1 LSEFLAI
8 ACLGGIVVLT
18 LLYLRNVGAGDGA
31 SRWAEA
37 WLALW
42 IAGLLSSSG
51 LAELQM
57 AGHGIGS
64 AFSLLLLAGAAAFS
78 GRPSPAFRWL
88 PAALLAN
95 AVWQVGF
102 RLIGLEGV
110 ALFEAAAL
118 DLVCG
123 AWAARLLW
131 RPFAW
136 RPDFAESLLGPGL
149 VALTAVNLTDSAFR
163 FVGADVGPLILVW
176 ITLSLTIALIQILAL
191 ADRSRAREASLRRES
206 EELAARIEGAVE
218 RRVRELELLRRLA
231 AAGATQPGTQS
242 LVATFLD
249 AAREALQ
256 LDMGGVWVLSED
268 GTLLVCMGHFGL
280 GEPVPEPFLAI
291 PRSEPLPSRVL
302 GSGEPWFIEDLA
314 RRSEIA
320 SPEVRALGLRSGAVL
335 PLTHAGRDVGM
346 LVVARRAPNAIG
358 QEDRRLL
365 AAVAG
370 ELGLA
375 LQHVRAVEQRQR
387 QAEERARER
396 VTLQAVLEAAPVGIF
411 MVDGRWNNTVMN
423 RLGCEHLGIGEP
435 ARWLGRPAREALR
448 AYLGAARE
456 REAILELMRRTQQD
470 PELVVESF
478 EFNLE
483 YPQERTLDA
492 YSSPVRTE
500 TGEVVGRVWVT
511 RDVTQ
516 ERALEEQLRQSQKM
530 ETLGTLAGGVAHDF
544 NNQLTAILGN
554 ARLALDSAPRDPELR
569 ATLLELERAAEHCA
583 QLTRGLL
590 TFARRAPARQQA
602 VDATRAVAEVVA
614 LLRPTLPQSIAIR
627 VETDPGLFPGL
638 GDPTQIQQ
646 ILLNLCVNARD
657 AIGEAGE
664 ITIEARNR
672 RLGAEDCAGRPSA
685 RPGRFLALSVRDD
698 GAGMDARTL
707 ARIFDP
713 FFTTKPLGSGTG
725 LGLAIVYGLV
735 RANQGW
741 IEVESEPGRGSL
753 FRVWLPA
760 ADSLEAPAAAP
771 SEPVRRRA
779 GSERILLAED
789 EPLVRRVARAAL
801 EREGYSVLE
810 ACDGLEAVACLR
822 ERGERVDLAVLD
834 LSMPRMGGLEAL
846 AELRRLAP
854 GLPVIL
860 TSGHFSDAAPSPD
873 ADFLPKPY
881 RPDALAERV
890 RAALDARGR

>member
-1 LSEFLAI
+1 MLI
-8 ACLGGIVVLT
+8 IGCLGGIVVLT
-18 LLYLRNVGAGDGA
+18 LLYLRNVGAGAGA
-31 SRWAEA
+31 SHWALA

-42 IAGLLSSSG
+42 TAGLLSSSS
-51 LAELQM
+51 LPAVQLV
-57 AGHGIGS
+57 GHGVGS
-64 AFSLLLLAGAAAFS
+64 GFSLLVLSGALGFA
-78 GRPSPAFRWL
+78 GRPAPQRRL
-88 PAALLAN
+88 LHGALLAN
-95 AVWQVGF
+95 MLFQVGMRVVGF
-102 RLIGLEGV
+102 EKLALI
-110 ALFEAAAL
+110 EAASV

-123 AWAARLLW
+123 ASSARLLW
-131 RPFAW
+131 RPFVR
-136 RPDFAESLLGPGL
+136 RPAFVESLLGPGL
-149 VALTAVNLTDSAFR
+149 VALTLLNLTDSAMR
-163 FVGADVGPLILVW
+163 FAGRDIAPLILVW
-176 ITLSLTIALIQILAL
+176 ITLSLTLALIQILAI
-191 ADRSRAREASLRRES
+191 ADRALAREESLRRES
-206 EELAARIEGAVE
+206 ENLAARVEAAAE

-231 AAGATQPGTQS
+231 AAATAHSDTRS
-242 LVATFLD
+242 LVAAFLG

-256 LDMGGVWVLSED
+256 LDMGGVWLLSED
-268 GTLLVCMGHFGL
+268 PERLVCAGHFGL
-280 GEPVPEPFLAI
+280 GESVPEDFLSI
-291 PRSEPLPSRVL
+291 PRDEPLPARVL
-302 GSGEPWFIEDLA
+302 GSRTPWFVDDLA
-314 RRSEIA
+314 SRLDIA
-320 SPEVRALGLRSGAVL
+320 SPRALSLGLRSGAVL
-335 PLTHAGRDVGM
+335 PLAHGERDVGM
-346 LVVARRAPNAIG
+346 LVVARNTAHAFE
-358 QEDRRLL
+358 QENRRLL
-365 AAVAG
+365 AAVAE

-375 LQHVRAVEQRQR
+375 VEHVRGIEQRHH
-387 QAEERARER
+387 QAEELARER
-396 VTLQAVLEAAPVGIF
+396 VTLRAILEAAPVGIF

-435 ARWLGRPAREALR
+435 AAWLGRPARPALLAYLPSARDREAL
-448 AYLGAARE
+448 
-456 REAILELMRRTQQD
+456 LELMRQVEREPD
-470 PELVVESF
+470 VVIESF
-478 EFNLE
+478 EFTLE
-483 YPQERTLDA
+483 QPEERIFDA

-554 ARLALDSAPRDPELR
+554 ARLALDSVPEDPELR
-569 ATLLELERAAEHCA
+569 GTLLELERAAEHCA

-602 VDATRAVAEVVA
+602 IDAARAVFEVVA

-627 VETDPGLFPGL
+627 VETDPGLLAGL

-657 AIGEAGE
+657 AIGDAGE
-664 ITIEARNR
+664 IKIEARNR
-672 RLGAEDCAGRPSA
+672 TLRAEDSAGRPNA

-707 ARIFDP
+707 ERIFDP
-713 FFTTKPLGSGTG
+713 FFTTKPLGAGTG

-760 ADSLEAPAAAP
+760 AEAQEAPEAVASA
-771 SEPVRRRA
+771 PVRRS

-789 EPLVRRVARAAL
+789 EPLVRRVARVAL
-801 EREGYSVLE
+801 ERLGYTVLE
-810 ACDGLEAVACLR
+810 ACDGLEAVARLR
-822 ERGERVDLAVLD
+822 EHAERVDLAVLD

-854 GLPVIL
+854 DLPVIL
-860 TSGHFSDAAPSPD
+860 TSGHFSDASPSPD

-890 RAALDARGR
+890 RALLDARGS